1 MPTISSSR
9 VQPLVTPSTELLTR
23 ARTRPCIAAF
33 ESSSRTTR
41 MWPSFCSSF
50 TPEGICVVTSP
61 FGPLTRTVLPST
73 ANVTPFA
80 SGIGLLPI
88 LDIIRSH
95 SHQNLFVIPS
105 ERSESMDL
113 LFSRSEAL
121 IALVNLA
128 QDLAAHAFLARL
140 ASGHHALG
148 RSQNVDAQPAK
159 HAGNVRV
166 PDVHA
171 AAGARDPLQVRNGR
185 RIIGAVLQIHAQ
197 DLAALF
203 FGRLEVRNIALLL
216 QNAGHLDLELRV
228 GNVHFLLARLDGV
241 TNTR

>member
-80 SGIGLLPI
+80 SGIGLFPI

-95 SHQNLFVIPS
+95 LHLRNPVVIPS
-105 ERSESMDL
+105 EQSESRDL
-113 LFSRSEAL
+113 LVMRPVAL

-128 QDLAAHAFLARL
+128 EDLSAHAFLARL
-140 ASGHHALG
+140 ASSHHTLG
-148 RSQNVDAQPAK
+148 RGQNADPQSTE
-159 HAGNVRV
+159 HARNLGV
-166 PDVHA
+166 PHVNA
-171 AAGARDPLQVRNGR
+171 APGPRDPL
-185 RIIGAVLQIHAQ
+185 
-197 DLAALF
+197 
-203 FGRLEVRNIALLL
+203 
-216 QNAGHLDLELRV
+216 
-228 GNVHFLLARLDGV
+228 
-241 TNTR
+241 